1 MTEDVLTSAKQD
13 MEKTLA
19 ALRRE
24 LSHVRTG
31 RASTSILEGITVD
44 YYGAKTP
51 LNQLATLSA
60 PEPTLLVVTP
70 FDKSVIGAI
79 EKAIK
84 ASDLGLNPLND
95 GKLIRIPIPPLT
107 EERRRDLVK
116 HVRKLAEDYRVSM
129 RTHRRDSLEML
140 KELEKDKEITEDDRR
155 HGSEKV
161 EALTK
166 QYIERVEQVLKV
178 KEDEIMAV

>member
-1 MTEDVLTSAKQD
+1 MTSEVLDGARSD

-19 ALRRE
+19 ALRKE

-31 RASTSILEGITVD
+31 RASTALLEGITVD
-44 YYGAKTP
+44 YYGTKTP

-60 PEPTLLVVTP
+60 PEATLLVVQP
-70 FDKSVIGAI
+70 YDKSVIGAI

-95 GKLIRIPIPPLT
+95 GKLIRIPIPALT

-116 HVRKLAEDYRVSM
+116 HIRKLAEDYRVSM
-129 RTHRRDSLEML
+129 RNHRRDTLEML
-140 KELEKDKEITEDDRR
+140 KELEKEKEVTEDDRR
-155 HGSEKV
+155 HAAEKV
-161 EALTK
+161 ETLTK
-166 QYIERVEQVLKV
+166 EYIERVDKTLKG
-178 KEDEIMAV
+178 KEDEIMAI